1 MFPPG
6 QRGLAG
12 EEKVGDEGDA
22 KMLVRLPER
31 RQRGDGQ
38 QVGGDRGAA
47 RTGRGERCKSV
58 TMSRFLN
65 FVFSPL
71 GSMSRDRNEF
81 FTLRFTL
88 TQ

>member
-6 QRGLAG
+6 HRGLVG

-22 KMLVRLPER
+22 KMLVRLSER

-38 QVGGDRGAA
+38 QVGGDRGTA

-58 TMSRFLN
+58 TISRFLN
-65 FVFSPL
+65 SYF
-71 GSMSRDRNEF
+71 REIA
-81 FTLRFTL
+81 
-88 TQ
+88 Q